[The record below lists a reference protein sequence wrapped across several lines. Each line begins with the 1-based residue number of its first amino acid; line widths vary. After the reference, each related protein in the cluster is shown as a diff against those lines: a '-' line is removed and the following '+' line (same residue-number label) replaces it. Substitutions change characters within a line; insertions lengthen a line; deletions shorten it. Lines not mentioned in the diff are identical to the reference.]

1 MQRHKPCPLSRSL
14 VYLSHATR
22 LSPPHSAHFPCLSRW
37 GTKSYPC
44 LPLRFHGF
52 ICSTLDNR
60 NDTPRDDPLP
70 HSTHADSD
78 PPKVSLRL
86 CSAPTCWLRLH
97 SLHHIV
103 VLVGSLLHCGL
114 FRGAPASPRGTTV
127 AITGK
132 VVLGLISSENVV
144 HPSFAAIG
152 RTCSRD
158 VQSRVRANI
167 RRNTKSIY

>member
-1 MQRHKPCPLSRSL
+1 MSRPLE
-14 VYLSHATR
+14 YLSCDKFII
-22 LSPPHSAHFPCLSRW
+22 PPPPCGHIFLVCPDGGQSR
-37 GTKSYPC
+37 TPAC
-44 LPLRFHGF
+44 LYDFMAVVS
-52 ICSTLDNR
+52 IVSTLDNR